1 MRDRLTG
8 GLRRF
13 PGKAREGHDLL
24 HAPFRVTTHRGHAV
38 QTFQSLE
45 LALEAAEALGPEHYV
60 IDRHGLQIWNQERK
74 LLRDEE

>member
-8 GLRRF
+8 GLRGF
-13 PGKAREGHDLL
+13 PGKAREGNDLL
-24 HAPFRVTTHRGHAV
+24 HAPFRVTTHRGHTV